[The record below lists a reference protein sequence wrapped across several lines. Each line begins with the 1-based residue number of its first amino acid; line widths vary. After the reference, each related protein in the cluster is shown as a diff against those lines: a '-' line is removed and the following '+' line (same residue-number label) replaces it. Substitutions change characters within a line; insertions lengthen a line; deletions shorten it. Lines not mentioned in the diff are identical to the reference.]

1 MKKRFII
8 AVITA
13 FLLIGGGLFALKT
26 SAPDYSFELLSIGNL
41 VLFALSLISFI
52 LVTRQDQH
60 HASSFIRGVYASTFL
75 KLMICMV
82 AIVTYIALNKDNI
95 HKPSIFVLFGIY
107 AVYSIIE
114 TMSLS
119 KIARQPK
126 KDA

>member
-8 AVITA
+8 ATVASFII
-13 FLLIGGGLFALKT
+13 IGGGLFGLRTA
-26 SAPDYSFELLSIGNL
+26 APEYSFELLSIGNL

-60 HASSFIRGVYASTFL
+60 HASSFIRGVYASTFM

>member
-8 AVITA
+8 AAVASFII
-13 FLLIGGGLFALKT
+13 IGGGLFGLRTA
-26 SAPDYSFELLSIGNL
+26 APEYSFELLSIGNL

-60 HASSFIRGVYASTFL
+60 HASSFIRGVYASTFM